1 MVMEFIEG
9 YSLRRKLRQ
18 SGNLSLAECAHV
30 VESVTDALSAAHAKK
45 ILHRDLKPE
54 NIMLTPTEENFER
67 VRLIDF
73 GIARVEES
81 RLAPVTEVS
90 RTIGTIL
97 YIAPEQLAGKLE
109 QTSAVDIYS
118 FAVVVYEIL
127 TGKLPFAPNNI
138 IEMFQLQKDGVQTKP
153 RQLRADIP
161 AEAENLILQALAFEP
176 SERPTEARKFGKDLA
191 NALRQKEISLPINT
205 HPNPPALTEPLPN
218 FSEFKMSDVTVAAK
232 RKSKMPIY
240 LAFGFLVLTAIAS
253 LLGFV
258 YWKSLQPSENSN
270 TAPIIEETSDA
281 FFQRELIY
289 FLDVQKMRD
298 GKPFEEPFKSSGQE
312 VFENGY
318 KFKLNIKS
326 DATGFIYLFNE
337 DKDASGKIVYNIL
350 FPTPKIN
357 NGLATV
363 AANKEVGTNFNTF
376 GGTRGTEIVWLI
388 WTKDKTDYLEAARQS
403 AFDANGAVKDE
414 KNTRQLSDFLQKY
427 SKEKSEASK
436 DSANQQTVVKG
447 KGETVVYRI
456 ELEHR

>member
-1 MVMEFIEG
+1 
-9 YSLRRKLRQ
+9 
-18 SGNLSLAECAHV
+18 
-30 VESVTDALSAAHAKK
+30 
-45 ILHRDLKPE
+45 
-54 NIMLTPTEENFER
+54 
-67 VRLIDF
+67 
-73 GIARVEES
+73 
-81 RLAPVTEVS
+81 
-90 RTIGTIL
+90 
-97 YIAPEQLAGKLE
+97 
-109 QTSAVDIYS
+109 
-118 FAVVVYEIL
+118 
-127 TGKLPFAPNNI
+127 
-138 IEMFQLQKDGVQTKP
+138 
-153 RQLRADIP
+153 
-161 AEAENLILQALAFEP
+161 
-176 SERPTEARKFGKDLA
+176 
-191 NALRQKEISLPINT
+191 
-205 HPNPPALTEPLPN
+205 
-218 FSEFKMSDVTVAAK
+218 MSDVTVAAK